1 MAEAYRIGGTTFTRC
16 IIRRNIRIKII
27 CARTV
32 RIGDIYVLIT
42 TENTGALA
50 QIVNRADGEALGF
63 TCRRC
68 VDAAR
73 MRMGHTPLGHQGGV
87 APSVLTTR
95 VPDVAVAAPVH
106 RGITLSAAGK
116 S

>member
-1 MAEAYRIGGTTFTRC
+1 MAEAYRIGGTTFTGC
-16 IIRRNIRIKII
+16 IIRRNILIKII

-42 TENTGALA
+42 AENAGALA

-63 TCRRC
+63 ACRRS

-73 MRMGHTPLGHQGGV
+73 FRVGHTPMSDQGGV
-87 APSVLTTR
+87 APSVLTAR
-95 VPDVAVAAPVH
+95 VPDAAVGAPVD
-106 RGITLSAAGK
+106 RK